1 MRQTHEIVHGPYWVS
16 ILMLISLVMVIAV
29 RADDELPIGFN
40 VNRYQKVWERN
51 PFTLVT
57 PVIQQAQP
65 TLFDK
70 LVLVSWLKDGAR
82 DVVLIQNSE
91 TNEVQKVT
99 KETNTNNLQLIEIRR
114 NQNPQM
120 VEAVLSN
127 GVEQGS
133 VKFKLDVSTGV
144 QPPPG
149 QASLPVPNGVP
160 VSAQAP
166 QPDSSQ
172 MPNQP
177 PMQQGPQGDIQGQPT
192 PAQTLQQQA
201 QQNANQMIQTSP
213 SQPGQT
219 PMRSGEIRH
228 KQLMPPASN

>member
-1 MRQTHEIVHGPYWVS
+1 VS
-16 ILMLISLVMVIAV
+16 ILMLISLGMVIAV
-29 RADDELPIGFN
+29 RADDKLPIGFN

-70 LVLVSWLKDGAR
+70 LVLVSWLKDGSR
-82 DVVLIQNSE
+82 DVVLVQNSE

-99 KETNTNNLQLIEIRR
+99 KEANMNNLQLIEIRR

-133 VKFKLDVSTGV
+133 VKFKLDVGAGV
-144 QPPPG
+144 QPPAG

-172 MPNQP
+172 MLNQP
-177 PMQQGPQGDIQGQPT
+177 PIQGPQGDIQGQPT
-192 PAQTLQQQA
+192 PAQALQQQA
-201 QQNANQMIQTSP
+201 QQNANQMIQTPP

-219 PMRSGEIRH
+219 PMRSGEIRR